1 MRNFCYHVF
10 MNFRSFLSFIWSTLK
25 LVVIALAITLPIRY
39 FVIQPFFVLGASMEP
54 TFHNGDYLIIN
65 EISYFVGQPSR
76 GDVIVFRYPYN
87 TKEYYIKRVIG
98 LPGETI
104 EIHSDRITIKNNEHP
119 EGFALREAYLPP
131 EITGGDIVKTLG
143 PDEYFVLGDNREAS
157 SDSRSWGPLK
167 REFITGKVW
176 IRAFP
181 FDHAEAF

>member
-1 MRNFCYHVF
+1 
-10 MNFRSFLSFIWSTLK
+10 MNFRSFLAFLWSTLK
-25 LVVIALAITLPIRY
+25 LVVIALIITLPIRY
-39 FVIQPFFVLGASMEP
+39 FVIQPFFVLGASMQP
-54 TFHNGDYLIIN
+54 TFQNGDYLIIN
-65 EISYFVGQPSR
+65 EISYRVGQPNR

-87 TKEYYIKRVIG
+87 PSEYYIKRVIG

-104 EIHSDRITIKNNEHP
+104 SIHDNQITIKNDARP
-119 EGFALREAYLPP
+119 EGFALKETYLPP
-131 EITGGDIVKTLG
+131 EMTGGDIEKTLG

-181 FDHAEAF
+181 FDHAEVF